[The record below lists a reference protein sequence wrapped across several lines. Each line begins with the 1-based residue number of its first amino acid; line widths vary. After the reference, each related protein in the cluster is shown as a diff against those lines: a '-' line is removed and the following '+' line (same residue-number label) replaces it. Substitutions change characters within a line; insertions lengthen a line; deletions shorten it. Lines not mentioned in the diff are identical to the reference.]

1 MLIELRFENHRSAR
15 DEQVLTLE
23 AGRVGTVNDGR
34 VREADNLRLLPVA
47 AIYGANASGKSNVL
61 SAIGFMRDAV
71 LDSHSSWPPLGGVP
85 REAFAWAGK
94 ANEPST
100 FEVTVLIG
108 GIRYQY
114 GFSVDQERVLEEW
127 LFAWPRGRKQ
137 TWFERARAEFAFGEH
152 LRGENR
158 VLEKV
163 TRPNALFLSTA
174 ARHQHE
180 QLTPVFDW
188 FNKLLTVRVVGYKER
203 YSDAMPASVAAAV
216 FAAAAAAAA
225 ARGPSGMIR
234 VSDLVPTRQST
245 EFSEALPRIDPPEST
260 NLRDL
265 LRAADVGIADFRVSN
280 PRGNKSGA
288 DQRRIELRHD
298 VGEDDAWLPLEQES
312 AGTRALFRLGPA
324 VIRAL
329 ASGTPLVVDE
339 LESSLHPLIA
349 LEVVRLFNDPDANPH
364 DAQLLFTT
372 HDTNLLGTI
381 LGAQPLRRDQIW
393 LTEKDPKGGTN
404 LYPLTDFKPRKL
416 ENLERGYLQGR
427 YGAIPILGALAR
439 LAGEE

>member
-1 MLIELRFENHRSAR
+1 
-15 DEQVLTLE
+15 
-23 AGRVGTVNDGR
+23 
-34 VREADNLRLLPVA
+34 
-47 AIYGANASGKSNVL
+47 
-61 SAIGFMRDAV
+61 
-71 LDSHSSWPPLGGVP
+71 
-85 REAFAWAGK
+85 
-94 ANEPST
+94 
-100 FEVTVLIG
+100 
-108 GIRYQY
+108 
-114 GFSVDQERVLEEW
+114 
-127 LFAWPRGRKQ
+127 
-137 TWFERARAEFAFGEH
+137 
-152 LRGENR
+152 
-158 VLEKV
+158 
-163 TRPNALFLSTA
+163 
-174 ARHQHE
+174 
-180 QLTPVFDW
+180 
-188 FNKLLTVRVVGYKER
+188 
-203 YSDAMPASVAAAV
+203 
-216 FAAAAAAAA
+216 
-225 ARGPSGMIR
+225 MIR